1 MPFRAPTY
9 PRFCHCPTLRK
20 LASAH
25 SLSHTAAPGAVNGR
39 MRVHADGLTMLAPG
53 KLAAMVTFLVH
64 DLGPGGTS
72 TPLPDGYFLDRLSGA
87 DLVRYREI
95 YRRVGAE
102 WLWFSRLRM
111 SDEALWE
118 ILASREVEAL
128 VLAGP
133 QGEAGLLELDFRDK
147 AAPELAFFGLV
158 PEAVGAGLGRAL
170 MDEALQRARA
180 AGAKALHV
188 HTCTLDHPKALSFY
202 CRAGFRPVR
211 RAVEVFNDPRLDGT
225 LPRETAGW
233 MPILET

>member
-1 MPFRAPTY
+1 MQT
-9 PRFCHCPTLRK
+9 
-20 LASAH
+20 
-25 SLSHTAAPGAVNGR
+25 N
-39 MRVHADGLTMLAPG
+39 GLTMLAPG

-64 DLGPGGTS
+64 DLRPEGMG
-72 TPLPDGYFLDRLSGA
+72 TPLPDGYSLDRLSGA
-87 DLVRYREI
+87 DLGRYREI
-95 YRRVGAE
+95 FRRVGSE

-111 SDEALWE
+111 TDEQLWE

-170 MDEALQRARA
+170 MDEALRRARA

-202 CRAGFRPVR
+202 CRAGFRPVK
-211 RAVEVFNDPRLDGT
+211 RAVEVFDDPRLDGT
-225 LPRETAGW
+225 LPRDVADW
-233 MPILET
+233 MPILEV